1 MGCGMVHPTV
11 LANGGYDPEAF
22 TGFAFGG
29 GVERVAMLR
38 YGIPDIRVLF
48 ENDPRFLAQ
57 F

>member
-1 MGCGMVHPTV
+1 VLENCGI
-11 LANGGYDPEAF
+11 DSERF
-22 TGFAFGG
+22 TGFAFGL

-48 ENDPRFLAQ
+48 ENDPRFLCQ

>member
-1 MGCGMVHPTV
+1 MIHPEV
-11 LANGGYDPEAF
+11 LRHCRIDPEIYA
-22 TGFAFGG
+22 GFAFGL

-48 ENDPRFLAQ
+48 ENDPRFLEQ

>member
-1 MGCGMVHPTV
+1 M
-11 LANGGYDPEAF
+11 
-22 TGFAFGG
+22 